1 MKITPYGAAGQ
12 VTGSCHLVEHE
23 GYRLLLDCG
32 MFQGHDEARNRA
44 PFGFDAAGIDAV
56 VVSHVHL
63 DHVGRLPRLFREGCR
78 APVYCHPATAAL
90 LPLMLEDALGV
101 MVGDFERARRHGEDA
116 PAPWW
121 DEGDL
126 QHLLEHVAG
135 LTYYEPASLGPFIV
149 ELKNAGH
156 LPGSA
161 FVELAAAGRRV
172 VFSGDLGNQRK
183 EVLADPDFPASA
195 DLVLCESTYG
205 DRLHRPFQATL
216 EELTEV
222 AGTTLRAGAKLLIP
236 SFALERAQEILFHLR
251 ELEQRDRIPVA
262 PVFLDSPLAIRV
274 TRAYPALHDVFGME
288 VRQLFDDGVDPFAT
302 TDLRCTESV
311 EASKRI
317 NQADGPATIIA
328 GSGMLHGG
336 RILHH
341 LRRHLGEPRNSL
353 VILGFQPPGGLGREL
368 VDGAR
373 TVHFFGADHEVRAAV
388 HTIGGFSGH
397 ADRDELL
404 EWLEEQ
410 PRVALVHGDE
420 GPLQALRQR
429 LVERGQQAQVA
440 RHGESIEV

>member
-1 MKITPYGAAGQ
+1 MKLTPYGAAQQ
-12 VTGSCHLVEHE
+12 VTGSCHLVEHD

-32 MFQGHDEARNRA
+32 MFQGRDEERNRA
-44 PFGFDAAGIDAV
+44 PFGFEPEAVDAV

-63 DHVGRLPRLFREGCR
+63 DHIGRLPRLFREGCR

-90 LPLMLEDALGV
+90 LPLMLQDALGV
-101 MVGDFERARRHGEDA
+101 MVGDYERGLRHGADA
-116 PAPWW
+116 PEPWW
-121 DEGDL
+121 DERDL
-126 QHLLEHVAG
+126 ERLQQHLVELP
-135 LTYYEPASLGPFIV
+135 YYETAALGPFTV

-161 FVELAAAGRRV
+161 FVELAAGGKLA

-183 EVLADPDFPASA
+183 EVLADPEFPSRA
-195 DLVLCESTYG
+195 DLVVCEGTYG
-205 DRLHRPFQATL
+205 DRAHRPFQATL
-216 EELTEV
+216 AELTEIMH
-222 AGTTLRAGAKLLIP
+222 ATLKAHAKVLIP

-251 ELEQRDRIPVA
+251 DLEERGRIPVA

-274 TRAYPALHDVFGME
+274 TRAYANLQEVFGME
-288 VRQLFDDGVDPFAT
+288 VRQLFDNGTDPFAT
-302 TDLRCTESV
+302 AALRCTESV
-311 EASKRI
+311 EASKSI
-317 NQADGPATIIA
+317 NDFEGAATIIA

-341 LRRHLGEPRNSL
+341 LRRHLDDPHSA
-353 VILGFQPPGGLGREL
+353 VIILGFQPPGSLGRAL

-373 TVHFFGADHEVRAAV
+373 TVRFFGSDHDVRASV

-410 PRVALVHGDE
+410 PRVALVHGDDE
-420 GPLQALRQR
+420 ALQTLQQR
-429 LVERGQQAQVA
+429 LAERGQRALVA
-440 RHGESIEV
+440 RHGEPIEV